1 MRTLLV
7 LMLGFS
13 PPLFTPVMAQEWP
26 QKTVRIIVPFA
37 AASTPDTLAR
47 VLSEKLNK
55 RLGKPFIVE
64 NKPGAGGMLGTDA
77 IAKAHPDGYTI
88 GVSITGPLVNNK
100 LLYKSMPYDP
110 EQDLAPITLAVN
122 QPSLLVAKSTLRA
135 SNFQELL
142 AELKKQPGKFN
153 YASIGNGSLS
163 HLCME
168 LIALRSGTEIVHV
181 PYPGSSQAIL
191 AVTTGDVDMACLPAL
206 AVLPQVKAGKLKAI
220 AATTAN
226 RSSLLPDIPTLTEQ
240 GLAGVESGAWIGV
253 VAPGKTPKPVLAKI
267 QKEIVAAL
275 KEPDVIQALRNQMM
289 EVVANTPEEF
299 AADMRKERER
309 WTPVI
314 VKNKITID

>member
-1 MRTLLV
+1 
-7 LMLGFS
+7 
-13 PPLFTPVMAQEWP
+13 
-26 QKTVRIIVPFA
+26 
-37 AASTPDTLAR
+37 
-47 VLSEKLNK
+47 
-55 RLGKPFIVE
+55 
-64 NKPGAGGMLGTDA
+64 
-77 IAKAHPDGYTI
+77 
-88 GVSITGPLVNNK
+88 
-100 LLYKSMPYDP
+100 MPYDP
-110 EQDLAPITLAVN
+110 EKDLAPITLAVN
-122 QPSLLVAKSTLRA
+122 QPSLLVARSDLKV
-135 SNFQELL
+135 SNLQDLL
-142 AELKKQPGKFN
+142 AELKNKPGKFN

-206 AVLPQVKAGKLKAI
+206 SVLPQVKAGKLKAI
-220 AATTAN
+220 GTTTAN

-240 GLAGVESGAWIGV
+240 GLAGVESGAWIGI
-253 VAPGKTPKPVLAKI
+253 VAPAKTPQPVLGKI

-275 KEPDVIQALRNQMM
+275 KEPDVAQTLRNQMM

-314 VKNKITID
+314 VKNKITLD